1 MGTNKGFLN
10 SRLFD
15 VTYFIVAAFG
25 VLAALKYLAPKLIYF
40 LLSVYPM
47 SSVVSVL
54 GGQLV
59 LVLALSSFLL
69 LFRLVKDI
77 AIDAY
82 FINGEAREYILCAT
96 GVGALF
102 CLNNGMAYL
111 LKYPVSI
118 WEVDYV
124 HNTGGNVHLVYFT
137 SGLIAPI
144 TEELMFRFALPAAII
159 YLINLVTR
167 KDCGGLSSVN
177 GITAFAV
184 FLSSVAFALVH
195 YGTRGFLDLAYF
207 FVLGLW
213 FGYWTVRTSGISVGI
228 VGHSVAAILAILTI
242 QFLH

>member
-1 MGTNKGFLN
+1 MTINKGFLN
-10 SRLFD
+10 FRLFD
-15 VTYFIVAAFG
+15 VTYFIVA
-25 VLAALKYLAPKLIYF
+25 VLVGSAAIKYVAPKLIYL

-47 SSVVSVL
+47 SSVVNVL
-54 GGQLV
+54 GGQLGSA
-59 LVLALSSFLL
+59 LVLSIFLV
-69 LFRLVKDI
+69 LFRLIKKI
-77 AIDAY
+77 PLNAY

-102 CLNNGMAYL
+102 CLFNGLAYL
-111 LKYPVSI
+111 LKYPVAV
-118 WEVDYV
+118 WEIDYV

-144 TEELMFRFALPAAII
+144 TEELTFRFVLPAAII
-159 YLINLVTR
+159 YLINLIAR
-167 KDCGGLSSVN
+167 KDCRGLSSVN

-184 FLSSVAFALVH
+184 FLSSVAFALAH

-213 FGYWTVRTSGISVGI
+213 FGYWAVRTSGISVCI
-228 VGHSVAAILAILTI
+228 AGHSVAAMLAVLTI